1 MGRAYVITR
10 KEEDVIYYV
19 TVTPK
24 LITECSYRIAAPDA
38 RTAEK
43 AGINLFLEA
52 LKHSSLTLSVAS
64 EEDINQDDEPDFFA
78 HKEDQE

>member
-1 MGRAYVITR
+1 M
-10 KEEDVIYYV
+10 IYYV
-19 TVTPK
+19 IVTPK
-24 LITECSYRIAAPDA
+24 LITECRYRISAPDA
-38 RTAEK
+38 WTAEK
-43 AGINLFLEA
+43 AGIDLFLED

>member
-1 MGRAYVITR
+1 M
-10 KEEDVIYYV
+10 IYYV

-24 LITECSYRIAAPDA
+24 LITECRYRIAAPDA

-43 AGINLFLEA
+43 AGIDLFLED
-52 LKHSSLTLSVAS
+52 LKHSSLTMSVAS
-64 EEDINQDDEPDFFA
+64 EEDFDQDSEPDFFA